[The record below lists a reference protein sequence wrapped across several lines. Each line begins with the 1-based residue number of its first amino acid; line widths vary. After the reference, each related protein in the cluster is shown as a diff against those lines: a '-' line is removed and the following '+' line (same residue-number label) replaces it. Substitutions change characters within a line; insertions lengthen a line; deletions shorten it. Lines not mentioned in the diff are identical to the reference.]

1 MNFKKLVTVLF
12 MAASVYMV
20 AFAEEIKNIIVVSS
34 GENLSAAERAWLP
47 ASVKDELES
56 NLQSYTKYSFVSS
69 SESKIKELQKKSET
83 AGFDEKSAIELGKLT
98 SAGHAIFVI
107 TRKTGNSYTVT
118 AELTNLT
125 TGKVVAKSVSSA
137 KKKIDTVSAIDGS
150 AVDEVTIDLCQ
161 KLGVSLT
168 NTQKYLLQNGSLNVS
183 GTDQMALYNQEVEN
197 YNKQISNFD
206 AEIAKLMK
214 SNSIDA
220 ITQKQKLESEK
231 ALAEEKRKAA
241 EANKLRLAEIEKA
254 KKEEAAATAGR
265 TEEQQ
270 KKILEVSKSVNEKA
284 AELRKLKTENLSAL
298 GKIKLVEAKKAALI
312 EIRNNVKNEQKAIS
326 VNYKKE
332 YDAKIAEVK
341 NAPWRTA
348 EKDEDG
354 KPAKEAIRERE
365 NKVLSLERERDKV
378 CLAAQK
384 KIAQATYDNQVAVM
398 ADILIDEEN
407 MPQTSYYANN
417 LNNNLRVKIGNYS
430 RSNDGW
436 KVNYTVLCDGVE
448 IGSSEGFIEYSAL
461 EKFIPSGMGK
471 FDAVDMYDSLFKCG
485 EPVLTFEISYTVK
498 EDPLEIST
506 YTFSFSKLKC
516 FDTNTVAVDAFGALK
531 AKNNTTAGEKF
542 TKIRKIR
549 PGNDW
554 GEKGYKERVIAKE
567 REAIAKERE
576 KILADLVKIPGV
588 NYKIGKT
595 EVTQRLYKKVMG
607 SNPSEN
613 KGDDK
618 PVENVSW
625 YDAIY
630 FCNKLSE
637 EFGYKPVYSVDGISD
652 VRKWNY
658 TPHNGDSIRGEVTQ
672 NTKAN
677 GFRLPTV
684 EVWEYAARG
693 GQNYTYSG
701 SNDLDEV
708 GWASKS
714 WDKTH
719 TVGYKKANGYGFYDM
734 SGNVWEWCWD
744 VDPSRS
750 DHRYNRGGSFYIRGY
765 NDCEISSRRSYFD
778 NIRFY
783 DLGFRIVCNADN

>member
-231 ALAEEKRKAA
+231 ALAEEKRKAT

-254 KKEEAAATAGR
+254 KKEEAAAAAGR

-332 YDAKIAEVK
+332 YDAKISEVK

-384 KIAQATYDNQVAVM
+384 KIAQATHDNQVAVM

-485 EPVLTFEISYTVK
+485 EPVLTFEVSYTVK

-567 REAIAKERE
+567 RE

-637 EFGYKPVYSVDGISD
+637 EFGYIPVYSVDGISD

-658 TPHNGDSIRGEVTQ
+658 TPHKGEYIEGKIVQ
-672 NTKAN
+672 NTKTK

-684 EVWEYAARG
+684 DEWQFAAKGGKNYA
-693 GQNYTYSG
+693 YSG
-701 SNDLDEV
+701 SNNLDEV
-708 GWASKS
+708 GWYNNNNGK
-714 WDKTH
+714 KTH
-719 TVGYKKANGYGFYDM
+719 PVAQKKPNDYGLYDM
-734 SGNVWEWCWD
+734 SGNVWELCWD
-744 VDPSRS
+744 SYDVY
-750 DHRYNRGGSFYIRGY
+750 HRYECGGGF
-765 NDCEISSRRSYFD
+765 SSDEYYSRVYGSSYD
-778 NIRFY
+778 NASPRY
-783 DLGFRIVCNADN
+783 YSVGFRIVCSSN

>member
-69 SESKIKELQKKSET
+69 SESKIKELQKKSEA

-254 KKEEAAATAGR
+254 KKEEAAAAAAGR
-265 TEEQQ
+265 TEEQR

-576 KILADLVKIPGV
+576 KILADLVKIPGI

-637 EFGYKPVYSVDGISD
+637 EFGYIPVYSVDGISD

-658 TPHNGDSIRGEVTQ
+658 TPHKGKYIEGKIVQ
-672 NTKAN
+672 NTKTK

-684 EVWEYAARG
+684 DEWQFAAKGGKNYA
-693 GQNYTYSG
+693 YSG
-701 SNDLDEV
+701 SNNLDEV
-708 GWASKS
+708 GWYNNNSGK
-714 WDKTH
+714 KTH
-719 TVGYKKANGYGFYDM
+719 PVAQKKPNGYGLYDM
-734 SGNVWEWCWD
+734 SGNVHEWCWD
-744 VDPSRS
+744 SHDVY
-750 DHRYNRGGSFYIRGY
+750 HRYKCGGEF
-765 NDCEISSRRSYFD
+765 ISDEYYCRVFGRSYD
-778 NIRFY
+778 NANSGY
-783 DLGFRIVCNADN
+783 YNGFRIVCSAN

>member
-12 MAASVYMV
+12 MAASAYMV

-69 SESKIKELQKKSET
+69 SESKIKELQKKSEA

-183 GTDQMALYNQEVEN
+183 GTDQMALYNQEFEN

-231 ALAEEKRKAA
+231 ALAEEKRKAT

-254 KKEEAAATAGR
+254 KKEEAAAAAGR

-312 EIRNNVKNEQKAIS
+312 EIRNNEKNEQKAIS

-332 YDAKIAEVK
+332 YDAKISEVK

-384 KIAQATYDNQVAVM
+384 KIAQATHDNQVAVM

-436 KVNYTVLCDGVE
+436 KVNYTVLCDGIE
-448 IGSSEGFIEYSAL
+448 LGSSEGFIEYEAL
-461 EKFIPSGMGK
+461 ESFLPSGMAK

-485 EPVLTFEISYTVK
+485 EPVLTFEVSYTVK
-498 EDPLEIST
+498 ENAFEIST

-516 FDTNTVAVDAFGALK
+516 FDTNTVAVEASGAIK
-531 AKNNTTAGEKF
+531 AKNNTTAGQEF
-542 TKIRKIR
+542 TKTRKIK

-554 GEKGYKERVIAKE
+554 GRTARLNVERKALFDSLI
-567 REAIAKERE
+567 
-576 KILADLVKIPGV
+576 KIPGRNIKV
-588 NYKIGKT
+588 CKT
-595 EVTQRLYKKVMG
+595 EVTQKLYAYIMG
-607 SNPSEN
+607 TNPSANE
-613 KGDDK
+613 GDNN
-618 PVENVSW
+618 PVEQVTW
-625 YDAIY
+625 YDAIV
-630 FCNKLSE
+630 FCNRLSVVMDLT
-637 EFGYKPVYSVDGISD
+637 PVYSVNGTTD
-652 VRKWNY
+652 VSKWKYEKLGGNNY
-658 TPHNGDSIRGEVTQ
+658 ILVDVKQ
-672 NTKAN
+672 NIEAN
-677 GFRLPTV
+677 GFRLPTEEEWV
-684 EVWEYAARG
+684 YAAKG
-693 GQNYTYSG
+693 GKNYTYSG
-701 SNDLDEV
+701 SNNLDEV
-708 GWASKS
+708 GWYEKNSGRT
-714 WDKTH
+714 TH
-719 TVGYKKANGYGFYDM
+719 PVAQKKPNDYGLYDM
-734 SGNVWEWCWD
+734 SGNVEEWCWG
-744 VDPSRS
+744 VDKNKRRERYYYGGGRLSTDDYCQVDSRNWS
-750 DHRYNRGGSFYIRGY
+750 TACFSRITGG
-765 NDCEISSRRSYFD
+765 
-778 NIRFY
+778 
-783 DLGFRIVCNADN
+783 LRIVCSAN

>member
-137 KKKIDTVSAIDGS
+137 KKRIDTVSAIDGS

-254 KKEEAAATAGR
+254 KKEEAAAAAGR

-365 NKVLSLERERDKV
+365 NKVLSLEHERDKV

-516 FDTNTVAVDAFGALK
+516 FDTNTVAVDAFGAIK

-554 GEKGYKERVIAKE
+554 GEKGYKEKE
-567 REAIAKERE
+567 KEE
-576 KILADLVKIPGV
+576 LLADLVKIPGKD
-588 NYKIGKT
+588 YKIGKT

-607 SNPSEN
+607 SNPSKN

-637 EFGYKPVYSVDGISD
+637 EFGYIPVYSVDGISD

-658 TPHNGDSIRGEVTQ
+658 APHKENEIRSRVYQ
-672 NTKAN
+672 NKKAN
-677 GFRLPTV
+677 GFRLPT
-684 EVWEYAARG
+684 EEEWEYAASG
-693 GQNYTYSG
+693 GLNYTYSG
-701 SNDLDEV
+701 SNNLDEV
-708 GWASKS
+708 GWCNKNSGSVTHPVAQKKS
-714 WDKTH
+714 
-719 TVGYKKANGYGFYDM
+719 NGYGLYDM
-734 SGNVWEWCWD
+734 SGNVAEWNWD
-744 VDPSRS
+744 STNYRENYCMGGGFDDGEFCKVRSRYERAS
-750 DHRYNRGGSFYIRGY
+750 KWHY
-765 NDCEISSRRSYFD
+765 SSV
-778 NIRFY
+778 
-783 DLGFRIVCNADN
+783 GFRIVCSAN